1 MTADSGTRAFTII
14 NPAPVRRISEA
25 SAAPI
30 VSGAASN
37 ASRTG
42 WIASAGGLA
51 IECLSWEEAARR
63 TEAWRTLAAQ
73 ALEANIFNEPDFALS
88 AAQHLPQAIRPMF
101 LFVSQIET
109 GGISGLPVAI
119 FALEQPRGTGIFI
132 DRLWCPPEMPV
143 ATPLI
148 HPEYGFA
155 ALDLL
160 QEWLAREFPLM
171 NGVVL
176 TGLPVSGPFAVLVQ
190 SHSQARNLQT
200 CQFDLRSRAVL
211 SVGPDSEKRV
221 TEWIGR
227 KRTKEMRRL
236 SRRLSEKGALE
247 FASARSRADAKS
259 AAEQFLALEA
269 RGWKGR
275 NQTALLSDPS
285 LSTFLRTM
293 SRRLSSRDS
302 IEIDTLSV
310 GGEALAIG
318 IVLRSGDE
326 AFFWKTAYNEDFA
339 QYSPGVLLTLRMTAR
354 LLNDPAVRFVNS
366 YAIPNHPMIDRIW
379 PDRIGMM
386 DLMIAIRGR
395 SESRYVAT
403 ATVEGTRRKV
413 RALAKRAYHSFK
425 RQAA

>member
-1 MTADSGTRAFTII
+1 MAQTASRTGPEFAGMTADSGTRAFTII
-14 NPAPVRRISEA
+14 NPASVRRISEA

-171 NGVVL
+171 NGGCGCTML
-176 TGLPVSGPFAVLVQ
+176 GGGKIKCKSKKFFLLWCCFTIIDFQYKFACPQEAICLDFNIMKIYIETSRTSEHHISTTRIKKPITRNPRSICDLGNTKKKNFGLL
-190 SHSQARNLQT
+190 
-200 CQFDLRSRAVL
+200 
-211 SVGPDSEKRV
+211 
-221 TEWIGR
+221 
-227 KRTKEMRRL
+227 
-236 SRRLSEKGALE
+236 
-247 FASARSRADAKS
+247 
-259 AAEQFLALEA
+259 
-269 RGWKGR
+269 
-275 NQTALLSDPS
+275 
-285 LSTFLRTM
+285 
-293 SRRLSSRDS
+293 
-302 IEIDTLSV
+302 
-310 GGEALAIG
+310 
-318 IVLRSGDE
+318 
-326 AFFWKTAYNEDFA
+326 FFVF
-339 QYSPGVLLTLRMTAR
+339 
-354 LLNDPAVRFVNS
+354 
-366 YAIPNHPMIDRIW
+366 
-379 PDRIGMM
+379 
-386 DLMIAIRGR
+386 
-395 SESRYVAT
+395 
-403 ATVEGTRRKV
+403 
-413 RALAKRAYHSFK
+413 
-425 RQAA
+425 